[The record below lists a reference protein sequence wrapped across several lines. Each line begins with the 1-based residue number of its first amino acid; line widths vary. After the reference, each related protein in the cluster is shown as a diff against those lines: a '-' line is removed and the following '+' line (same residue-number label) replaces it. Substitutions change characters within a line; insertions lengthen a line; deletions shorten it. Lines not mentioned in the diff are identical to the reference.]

1 MTPFDTI
8 RFCGRSDIGRK
19 RKNNEDNFGTFPALG
34 VWLVADGMGG
44 GDDGEVASAAV
55 VREVDELAS
64 ACPQPETGAYAAEDV
79 VKGVESA
86 VNKASQ
92 WIFRRTREKRLTSC
106 GSTVVGCALDAV
118 NPGQAIAFHAGDS
131 RLYRLRGRGIRQ
143 ITVDHSAAEM
153 IGVKDESKVNP
164 MFRGMVLR
172 AVGVKPAVEIELTPF
187 DVKKGDRI
195 LICSDGL
202 SRMVKD
208 RKIAAIS
215 AKEQDVENAVA
226 ALIAAANEAGGV
238 DNITAVMI
246 EIGVLPPPATKAM
259 FPESGESATA
269 DGTSESATS
278 DTGTGG
284 TDSTRMTIAPPDEI
298 EQVGEV
304 ESDLPKVEPQTSH
317 RKRLWLIAS
326 AVLGVVLVA
335 ALCAL
340 VARVRHVESA
350 DAARE
355 SEAKKVTVVSQP
367 VVKPVKPKPA
377 AKSVESKSAIG
388 NPPTVV
394 NPPAVVQA
402 IEPNPPES
410 AKPAEPKPQVAAEPV
425 APKPVETVRPVEPKP
440 MEPVVPEGCEE
451 LARQCGKENL
461 VVLSGL
467 VRRKLSAEKALEFGE
482 QMKRAQSS
490 AQAVFRLK
498 TAKTA
503 SRFLV
508 DLKYAFQTVPEIRK
522 SIAENR
528 ELARAW
534 DLVADGDVESAEVR
548 RAAARV
554 LKDLSGELR

>member
-8 RFCGRSDIGRK
+8 RFCGKSDIGRK
-19 RKNNEDNFGTFPALG
+19 RKNNEDNFGMFPALG

-55 VREVDELAS
+55 VREVDAFVS

-86 VNKASQ
+86 VNKASD
-92 WIFRRTREKRLTSC
+92 WIFRRTREKHLASC

-118 NPGQAIAFHAGDS
+118 NPGQVIAFHAGDS
-131 RLYRLRGRGIRQ
+131 RLYRLRGRGIKQ

-172 AVGVKPAVEIELTPF
+172 AVGVKPAVEVELTPF

-215 AKEQDVENAVA
+215 AKEEDVEKAVA
-226 ALIAAANEAGGV
+226 GLIAAANEAGGV

-246 EIGVLPPPATKAM
+246 EIEALPVPAVKAT
-259 FPESGESATA
+259 FPESAETVTA
-269 DGTSESATS
+269 DGTSEAVTS

-284 TDSTRMTIAPPDEI
+284 GDATRMTIAPPDEG
-298 EQVGEV
+298 EQIGEV
-304 ESDLPKVEPQTSH
+304 EQEQPKAHPKAPR
-317 RKRLWLIAS
+317 RKRLCLIAA
-326 AVLGVVLVA
+326 AVLAVVLA
-335 ALCAL
+335 AVLCAL
-340 VARVRHVESA
+340 VARAPRAESAEAAKESETKIEPATVESA
-350 DAARE
+350 
-355 SEAKKVTVVSQP
+355 
-367 VVKPVKPKPA
+367 VKPVEPKPA
-377 AKSVESKSAIG
+377 NGEPEKVSNSTDVAQ
-388 NPPTVV
+388 P
-394 NPPAVVQA
+394 
-402 IEPNPPES
+402 IEPNSHEATKPVET
-410 AKPAEPKPQVAAEPV
+410 KPAEVKTQASAEPV
-425 APKPVETVRPVEPKP
+425 APKPVEVVTPVEPKP
-440 MEPVVPEGCEE
+440 KEPVISEDCEE

-467 VRRKLSAEKALEFGE
+467 VRRKLSDEKALEFGE

-522 SIAENR
+522 AISGNR

>member
-55 VREVDELAS
+55 VREVDELVS

-284 TDSTRMTIAPPDEI
+284 TDSTQMTIAPPDEDAQI
-298 EQVGEV
+298 GEV
-304 ESDLPKVEPQTSH
+304 EPDLPKAEPQVSG
-317 RKRLWLIAS
+317 RKHLWLIAS
-326 AVLGVVLVA
+326 AVLGVALVA

-350 DAARE
+350 EAARE
-355 SEAKKVTVVSQP
+355 SEAKEVTAVSEP
-367 VVKPVKPKPA
+367 VVKPVNPKPA
-377 AKSVESKSAIG
+377 AKSVEPKPAIG
-388 NPPTVV
+388 NPPAVV
-394 NPPAVVQA
+394 NPVGVVQPIMPSPEIA
-402 IEPNPPES
+402 EPV
-410 AKPAEPKPQVAAEPV
+410 EPKPQVAAEPV
-425 APKPVETVRPVEPKP
+425 VPKPVEAVTPVEPKP
-440 MEPVVPEGCEE
+440 AEPVIPEGCEE

-498 TAKTA
+498 TVKTA

-522 SIAENR
+522 SIAGNG